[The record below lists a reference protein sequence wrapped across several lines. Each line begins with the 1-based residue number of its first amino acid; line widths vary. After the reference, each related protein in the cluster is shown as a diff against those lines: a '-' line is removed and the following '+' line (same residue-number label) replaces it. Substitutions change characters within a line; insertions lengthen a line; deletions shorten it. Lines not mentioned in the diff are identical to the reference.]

1 MSFKEIDR
9 SAKTTA
15 TSTLPGARGREK
27 RGTHGNTSK
36 SGASTPLWIGIVL
49 GIAILAG
56 VIAYQTLPE
65 SREKLEERA
74 GTMVTEI
81 LAGNESFSS
90 FFTVQGVS
98 DCLLVNTDENT
109 YSGSLHALC
118 TWKDPSLK
126 GKMRSLFIEAAGS
139 DGGVKVAVVEEF
151 VRQLVDPMKFKF
163 DVEMVYDGSRCSV
176 SCTVADKQP
185 TPAGKV
191 VLALLGLGED
201 NWDD

>member
-1 MSFKEIDR
+1 MTYATDR
-9 SAKTTA
+9 LIKVANVHA
-15 TSTLPGARGREK
+15 LEGAGGRGI
-27 RGTHGNTSK
+27 RGTSRYSRKAGS
-36 SGASTPLWIGIVL
+36 ASPLWVGVVL

-56 VIAYQTLPE
+56 VIAYQTLSE
-65 SREKLEERA
+65 SREALEERA

-98 DCLLVNTDENT
+98 DCLLVNTDGNT

-118 TWKDPSLK
+118 AWKDPSLK

-139 DGGVKVAVVEEF
+139 DGGVSLAVVEEF
-151 VRQLVDPMKFKF
+151 ERQLTDPMKFKF
-163 DVEMVYDGSRCSV
+163 DVEMVSDGSRCSV

-185 TPAGKV
+185 TPAGKM